1 MRSATL
7 ASWYPTMSDVEKP
20 VRSPCVQVCAL
31 DELDICIGC
40 QRTAAE
46 ITRWGRMDNVE
57 RRQVLQLCLERAR
70 ASGLL
75 SMPS

>member
-1 MRSATL
+1 
-7 ASWYPTMSDVEKP
+7 MSDEKP

-31 DELDICIGC
+31 DEQDICIGC
-40 QRTAAE
+40 QRTADE

-57 RRQVLQLCLERAR
+57 RRVVLQHCLERAR

-75 SMPS
+75 MTS